1 MAPIAVDSLS
11 LWTRRRRW
19 PRPRRPNN
27 SWDWEFEFTDARV
40 PVKTAGVSVV
50 FAHGPEA
57 HAVGGIDV
65 GIAIIAPASV
75 GAGLAASAGKHCGF
89 PLPKVTW
96 RVTDEASGITNARE
110 HAGAGRCIANG
121 RVAALIDGYAGHPAK
136 QTVTA
141 IGELL
146 LLHRSRREIA
156 ASNIELIPANCSRP
170 DTRCAG

>member
-1 MAPIAVDSLS
+1 MAPVAVDSLS
-11 LWTRRRRW
+11 LWARRGRW

-27 SWDWEFEFTDARV
+27 SRDCEFELPDTRV
-40 PVKTAGVSVV
+40 PVESAGVSVV
-50 FAHGPEA
+50 FAHGPEG
-57 HAVGGIDV
+57 HTVGRIDG

-75 GAGLAASAGKHCGF
+75 GAGLAASAGKHCSF
-89 PLPKVTW
+89 PLAKVTW

-146 LLHRSRREIA
+146 LLHRSRRENA

-170 DTRCAG
+170 DTQCAG